1 MSDAFKDPSRDST
14 LKLHWPT
21 NEDAP
26 ATGRRVVVELLFVD
40 GLTLTSVSVPSEEL
54 LQAVAQKLAHY
65 PLISPDG
72 LVSVVSDEVP
82 EAQPKDN
89 AIALNQLVAE
99 AISTDM
105 LDDEPNVAH
114 LLSELRTC
122 LLKSLEHVEKAI
134 ASLPKP

>member
-1 MSDAFKDPSRDST
+1 MNDAFKDPSHDST

-26 ATGRRVVVELLFVD
+26 AAGRRVVVELLFVD
-40 GLTLTSVSVPSEEL
+40 GLALTSVSVPSGEL

-72 LVSVVSDEVP
+72 FVSIVSDEVP
-82 EAQPKDN
+82 EARQKDN

-105 LDDEPNVAH
+105 LDDEPNAAQM
-114 LLSELRTC
+114 LAELRNR
-122 LLKSLEHVEKAI
+122 LLKSLGHVEQVI
-134 ASLPKP
+134 ASLLKP